1 MDERTTDAPSYHTF
15 QHVKSIQARVSA
27 YKGTTGSRSQS
38 ICELIVL
45 CPGSDPTHDVNDV
58 MSEG

>member
-15 QHVKSIQARVSA
+15 QHVNSIQARV
-27 YKGTTGSRSQS
+27 
-38 ICELIVL
+38 IVP